1 MNFATIG
8 SEMEI
13 WVKKVIIGLL
23 IGVLV
28 IVGAVLWKVYV
39 IDGTL
44 DKDGMINPE
53 YVEGEGED
61 YTEPIMLDGDY
72 TYVNNEALLQVIAG
86 TWKSSDDRYALL
98 LSRDYEVTLLVDG
111 ESVLEDTLQFTY
123 LQPGPVSSTEF
134 QLNVW
139 EMLLP
144 DGTNLGEI
152 NFFYHEAG
160 ENDGKLVL
168 EFQTESGIEEKVEF
182 AHVSSETEDGEQTSD
197 TQSETSGTNEA
208 EQPNLSP
215 VTSETVGQGNA
226 EGSDVPEEDGSFY
239 AYLELRLREVP
250 EDQVA
255 WAEAMDEIADKAA
268 YEFALE
274 PAGFET
280 HTAYYDG
287 FTMYPV
293 RIEASMD
300 CEDAAENFRE
310 MLYVNGEPARIL
322 TSTLQGRYEKIY
334 YFREGQ
340 LICYMEEGAEK
351 QTGEMPDAVREKAEE
366 VYRDG
371 MTFYEQSFCSWD

>member
-1 MNFATIG
+1 M
-8 SEMEI
+8 
-13 WVKKVIIGLL
+13 KKVIIGLL

-28 IVGAVLWKVYV
+28 IVGAVLWKGYV

-72 TYVNNEALLQVIAG
+72 TYVDNDALLQVIAG

-182 AHVSSETEDGEQTSD
+182 AHVSTEIEANLLPTDSETT
-197 TQSETSGTNEA
+197 
-208 EQPNLSP
+208 
-215 VTSETVGQGNA
+215 GQGNA
-226 EGSDVPEEDGSFY
+226 EESDVPEEDGSFY
-239 AYLELRLREVP
+239 AYLELRLRESL
-250 EDQVA
+250 EDEIA

-274 PAGFET
+274 SAGYET

-300 CEDAAENFRE
+300 CEDAADNFRE
-310 MLYVNGEPARIL
+310 MLFVNGEPARIL

-340 LICYMEEGAEK
+340 LICYKEEGAEK
-351 QTGEMPDAVREKAEE
+351 QTGDVPDAVREKAEE